1 MFLVFCS
8 DADGCPLR
16 SGDRKADGFLQHFL
30 LIYVRVKCLLA
41 YIVLQATTVHVC
53 YLDLSRILHDL
64 IFRDTSQ
71 SLCSRA
77 WALQHRHAFWRAWV
91 LVFGRRHC
99 ERSHRYYH
107 G

>member
-41 YIVLQATTVHVC
+41 YIILQATTVHVC

-71 SLCSRA
+71 SLC
-77 WALQHRHAFWRAWV
+77 RHAITNPRNEKAA
-91 LVFGRRHC
+91 LASGL
-99 ERSHRYYH
+99 SD
-107 G
+107 GANPTG